1 MKTWIGCTANWT
13 NTNVEDAK
21 WWIIRNEEQE
31 ELARLP
37 YSLGEHGVMELVH
50 KIRDLETDSYEA
62 GKEFGGQAMM
72 AAGRQKM
79 KEMADACNKLAAH
92 NTYLADKLESLIGA
106 KED

>member
-79 KEMADACNKLAAH
+79 KEMALIWLISWNLS
-92 NTYLADKLESLIGA
+92 LELKKTNDGISRL
-106 KED
+106 